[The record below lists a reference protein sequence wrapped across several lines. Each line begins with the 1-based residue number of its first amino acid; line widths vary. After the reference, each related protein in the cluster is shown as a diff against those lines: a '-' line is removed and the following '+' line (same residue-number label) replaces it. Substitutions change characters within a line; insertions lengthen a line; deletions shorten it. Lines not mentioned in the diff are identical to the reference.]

1 MAVITIA
8 REYGAGGSSVAALL
22 ADELGATIVDRE
34 LIADVARRAAI
45 PADRVAADDEHARPL
60 LDRVARMFIPLGE
73 TIGGWADPD
82 DLLDYHARIVAFTQA
97 AIAEAARLGNVVIVG
112 RGGAAALRNRE
123 SACHVFLWAPEADR
137 VRAIRER
144 LNCDAD
150 AARRQIHAVDARRA
164 AYVREVY
171 EVDWRDRSLYDL
183 VLNTGR
189 LGHAGAAAAIL
200 GAVSSRS
207 TFAEAR
213 EPRRLTV
220 VDPG

>member
-22 ADELGATIVDRE
+22 AEELGATIVDRN
-34 LIADVARRAAI
+34 LIRDVARRASI
-45 PADRVAADDEHARPL
+45 PAEQVAADDEHARSL
-60 LDRVARMFIPLGE
+60 LDRMARAFIPLGE
-73 TIGGWADPD
+73 SIGGWADPD

-97 AIAEAARLGNVVIVG
+97 AIDEAARLGNVVIVG

-123 SACHVFLWAPEADR
+123 SACHVFLWAPQADS

-144 LNCDAD
+144 LNCDAE
-150 AARRQIHAVDARRA
+150 AARRQISAVDARRA

-171 EVDWRDRSLYDL
+171 AVDWCDRSLYDL

-200 GAVSSRS
+200 GAVRGRGS
-207 TFAEAR
+207 FEEAR
-213 EPRRLTV
+213 HSARTTAPR
-220 VDPG
+220 